1 MAAHSSNFNAD
12 IMISL
17 MDAWVVQTNLLQ
29 SYKDRW
35 YPWFPLDHDELP
47 RPILDA
53 VKVSPKPITMSKF
66 GFGLMQDAGVDSY
79 YIPHGVETDVFKP
92 MDRVS
97 ARTQMLLP
105 RDVFIVGM
113 VAANKGVPPRKAFFQ
128 NIRAFAE
135 LHKKHDDTVLY
146 LHTHDGAMG
155 GHETVNLV
163 EYCKYLGLEVGRDVI
178 FADQYLYM
186 LGYPDDKMN
195 MLYNA
200 MDVHL
205 LVSMGEGFGI
215 PILEAQSAGTPVIV
229 GDWTAMSELC
239 FSGWKVDKQ
248 ESEPFFT
255 PLGAHQRLPHY
266 GAIADRLEMAYQNRY
281 NDTMRQ
287 QARNGAVEYDADVVM
302 ERYWKPCLDE
312 IASKLPTEKANTG
325 AGLRGVGK

>member
-266 GAIADRLEMAYQNRY
+266 MAIADRLEMAYQNRY

>member
-1 MAAHSSNFNAD
+1 MAAHARNFNAD
-12 IMISL
+12 ILISL
-17 MDAWVVQTNLLQ
+17 MDAWVIQTNLLQ

-47 RPILDA
+47 QRILDA

-66 GFGLMQDAGVDSY
+66 GRDLMNNAGYDNY

-92 MDRVS
+92 IDRETS
-97 ARTQMLLP
+97 RTQIFLP

-135 LHKKHDDTVLY
+135 LHKRHDDTVLY
-146 LHTHDGAMG
+146 LHTADGGMG
-155 GHETVNLV
+155 GYETVNLI
-163 EYCKYLGLEVGRDVI
+163 EYCQYLGLDVGRDVI

-239 FSGWKVDKQ
+239 FAGWKVAKE

-266 GAIADRLEMAYQNRY
+266 MAIADRLEQAYNSR
-281 NDTMRQ
+281 NISELRTA
-287 QARNGAVEYDADVVM
+287 ARAGAMPYDADNVTK
-302 ERYWKPCLDE
+302 EYWKPVLDD
-312 IASKLPTEKANTG
+312 IASKLPTEKADMG
-325 AGLRGVGK
+325 AGLREVER